1 MRRKTHTSK
10 IPVKRKSP
18 PPEEKKNE
26 GTTAVEISDCKI
38 KCIYRMMA
46 DKSQLEDIITAAR
59 EMIVREAEN
68 SLLRNIQK
76 GNVTSIIF
84 ALKTLG
90 RSKGYVI
97 NGYKPDELAA
107 KINRAVLKKLTDEQ
121 LDELEKLL
129 KQKKDLTTFI
139 KEIGLDA
146 PSG

>member
-1 MRRKTHTSK
+1 MSRKKATAK
-10 IPVKRKSP
+10 MNDKQNSP
-18 PPEEKKNE
+18 PPEKGNVEVTTE
-26 GTTAVEISDCKI
+26 GTIPSCRKQ
-38 KCIYRMMA
+38 CIYKMMA
-46 DKSQLEDIITAAR
+46 DKSQLEDIITVAR

-68 SLLRNIQK
+68 SLLKNIQK

-107 KINRAVLKKLTDEQ
+107 KINRAVLKRLTDEQ

-129 KQKKDLTTFI
+129 KQKKDLATFI

>member
-1 MRRKTHTSK
+1 MSRKKPAAK
-10 IPVKRKSP
+10 ITDKQKSP
-18 PPEEKKNE
+18 PPEKEKIEETAE
-26 GTTAVEISDCKI
+26 GAIPDCRKQ
-38 KCIYRMMA
+38 CIYKMMA
-46 DKSQLEDIITAAR
+46 DKSQLEDIITVAR

-68 SLLRNIQK
+68 SLLKNIQK

-90 RSKGYVI
+90 RSKGYMI
-97 NGYKPDELAA
+97 NGYKPDELAS
-107 KINRAVLKKLTDEQ
+107 KINRAVLKRLTDEQ